1 MLEKVRRQF
10 SMETKKN
17 GAGKKKLYTILTVL
31 FSIGFLVCAFL
42 VVRDEIV
49 EKRANDQFEQ
59 LADAVMQTEVSSEIE
74 TETEANTSLS
84 ELGIEV
90 PKLSLDWDALEKENE
105 DIYSWIYVP
114 GTNVNYP
121 VLQHET
127 ENNYY
132 LDRNLDHSKG
142 LPGCI
147 YTQKLNAMDY
157 TDGITVLYGHNMKN
171 GTMFKSLHNYS
182 DRAYFSENR
191 YIYVYTPEKV
201 LAYEVYA
208 ACEYSDMHIL
218 YQYNYLTEQG
228 TAEFLM
234 NLAGMRGMSNQISGD
249 VEISEDAKAIV
260 LSTCIANKP
269 NNRWIVVGVLVGE
282 EAVN

>member
-1 MLEKVRRQF
+1 
-10 SMETKKN
+10 METKKN
-17 GAGKKKLYTILTVL
+17 GTGKKKLYAILTVL
-31 FSIGFLVCAFL
+31 FSLGFIVCAFI

-49 EKRANDQFEQ
+49 EKKANTQFEQ
-59 LADAVMQTEVSSEIE
+59 LADSVMQTEVSSEP
-74 TETEANTSLS
+74 EAEIADSLS
-84 ELGIEV
+84 ELGIEL
-90 PKLSLDWDALEKENE
+90 PNLSFDWKDLEKENE

-121 VLQHET
+121 VLQHAT
-127 ENNYY
+127 ENDYY

-182 DRAYFSENR
+182 DRAYFNENR
-191 YIYVYTPEKV
+191 YIYIYTPEKV
-201 LAYEVYA
+201 LAYEIYA
-208 ACEYSDMHIL
+208 ACEYSDDHIL
-218 YQYNYLTEQG
+218 YQYNATNEG
-228 TAEFLM
+228 TLKFL
-234 NLAGMRGMSNQISGD
+234 NDLAGMRGMSNQIAND
-249 VEISEDAKAIV
+249 VEIPEDAKTIV

-269 NNRWIVVGVLVGE
+269 NNRWIVVGVLIGE
-282 EAVN
+282 ETVN

>member
-1 MLEKVRRQF
+1 
-10 SMETKKN
+10 METKKN
-17 GAGKKKLYTILTVL
+17 GTGKKKLYTILTVL
-31 FSIGFLVCAFL
+31 FSIGFLVCAFI
-42 VVRDEIV
+42 VVRDELV
-49 EKRANDQFEQ
+49 EKKASDQFEQ
-59 LADAVMQTEVSSEIE
+59 LADSVMQTEVSSEIE
-74 TETEANTSLS
+74 TEAENSLT

-90 PKLSLDWDALEKENE
+90 PNLSLDWDALEKENE

-121 VLQHET
+121 VLQHPT
-127 ENNYY
+127 ENDYY
-132 LDRNLDHSKG
+132 LERNLDHSKG

-171 GTMFKSLHNYS
+171 GTMFKSLHNYT
-182 DRAYFSENR
+182 DRAYFNENR

-208 ACEYSDMHIL
+208 ACEYSDAHVL
-218 YQYNYLTEQG
+218 YQYNYLRDEG
-228 TAEFLM
+228 TLEFL
-234 NLAGMRGMSNQISGD
+234 NDLAGMRGMSNQIASD
-249 VEISEDAKAIV
+249 VEIPVDAKAIV

-269 NNRWIVVGVLVGE
+269 NNRWIVVGVLLGE

>member
-1 MLEKVRRQF
+1 
-10 SMETKKN
+10 MEAKKN
-17 GAGKKKLYTILTVL
+17 GAGKKKLYMILTVL
-31 FSIGFLVCAFL
+31 FSIGFIVCAFI
-42 VVRDEIV
+42 VVRDEII
-49 EKRANDQFEQ
+49 EKKANKQFEQ
-59 LADAVMQTEVSSEIE
+59 LAESVMQPEVSSETEE
-74 TETEANTSLS
+74 TMSSLS

-90 PKLSLDWDALEKENE
+90 PSLSLDWEVLEKENE

-121 VLQHET
+121 VLQHPT
-127 ENNYY
+127 ENDYY
-132 LDRNLDHSKG
+132 LERNLDHSQG

-182 DRAYFSENR
+182 DRAYFDENR

-201 LAYEVYA
+201 LAYEIYA
-208 ACEYSDMHIL
+208 ACEYSDEHIL
-218 YQYNYLTEQG
+218 YQYNTSNEG
-228 TAEFLM
+228 TISFLED
-234 NLAGMRGMSNQISGD
+234 LAGLRGMSNQIADD
-249 VEISEDAKAIV
+249 VEIPEDAKAIV

-269 NNRWIVVGVLVGE
+269 NNRWIVVGVLAGA